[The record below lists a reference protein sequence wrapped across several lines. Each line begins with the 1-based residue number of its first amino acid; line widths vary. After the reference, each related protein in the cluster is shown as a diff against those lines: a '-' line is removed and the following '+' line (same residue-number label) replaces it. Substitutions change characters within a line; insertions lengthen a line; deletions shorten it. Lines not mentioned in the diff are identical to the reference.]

1 MHKWQLYEAKN
12 KLSSLIDEAVQGHP
26 QCIMRR
32 GEETVVVVSI
42 KDYQAL
48 KKPRKS
54 FEEFLLMIP
63 KSDDLIVERAVGKIR
78 SVDL

>member
-12 KLSSLIDEAVQGHP
+12 KLSSLIDEAVHGEP
-26 QCIMRR
+26 QCIMRN
-32 GEETVVVVSI
+32 GKETVVVVSI

-54 FEEFLLMIP
+54 FEEFLLTIP
-63 KSDDLIVERAVGKIR
+63 KSDELVIERAVGKVR
-78 SVDL
+78 GVNL